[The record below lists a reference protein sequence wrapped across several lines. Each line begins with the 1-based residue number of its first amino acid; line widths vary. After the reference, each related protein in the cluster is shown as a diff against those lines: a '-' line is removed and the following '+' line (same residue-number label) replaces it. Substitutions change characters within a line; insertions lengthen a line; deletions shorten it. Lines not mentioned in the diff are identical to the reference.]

1 MCGAV
6 DLVPP
11 ANGDAVR
18 CTEPAGAWDARLA
31 GGRTRRRGESDVPKS
46 ERRSPVDLEVR
57 ESVAWITLDDPDH
70 GNSFSA
76 DSVGALA
83 QAVNAARAADVGVV
97 VLSARGPVFSVG
109 GDLGAFEGAPD
120 TGAYVDE
127 LAEALHRVVSEL
139 TRLDAIV
146 IAVVR
151 GMAAGAAVPLAAAA
165 DIVLAAESARFTLAY
180 TKVGLTPDGGS
191 SLLAASIGLHRAL
204 YLALLNPVLTA
215 AEAQAM
221 GLVMEIHPDDDLAE
235 AVEGVV
241 RRLSR
246 GSRTALVAAKH
257 LLREQAIPAPETAMR
272 RETLAMRAAAAG
284 PDGREGV
291 ASFLAKRSPAFPS
304 ADRRDAPSDPPD
316 GP

>member
-1 MCGAV
+1 MSQ
-6 DLVPP
+6 
-11 ANGDAVR
+11 
-18 CTEPAGAWDARLA
+18 T
-31 GGRTRRRGESDVPKS
+31 

-57 ESVAWITLDDPDH
+57 DGVARITLDDPDN

-76 DSVGALA
+76 ESVAA
-83 QAVNAARAADVGVV
+83 FARAVNGARAAEVGVV
-97 VLSARGPVFSVG
+97 VLAARGPLFSVG
-109 GDLGAFEGAPD
+109 GDLGAFERAPD
-120 TGAYVDE
+120 PGAYVDD

-146 IAVVR
+146 VAVVR

-221 GLVMEIHPDDDLAE
+221 GLVMEVHPDEALDE

-246 GSRTALVAAKH
+246 GSRTALATAKH
-257 LLREQAIPAPETAMR
+257 LLRDQAIPAPETAMR

-304 ADRRDAPSDPPD
+304 VVV
-316 GP
+316 GPAATGP